1 MSSHDVFVSCPRCSH
16 RVHVRLGVS
25 KVDQAFAP
33 QPQYLVQQPTRRS
46 CIQCGTTLEFTVD
59 VSFEETPFAT
69 QGKGKGMESA
79 QGKGKDTGDDKGQGK
94 VA

>member
-1 MSSHDVFVSCPRCSH
+1 MSSHDTFLSCPRCSH
-16 RVHVRLGVS
+16 RIHVRLEVV
-25 KVDQAFAP
+25 KVDQASAS
-33 QPQYLVQQPTRRS
+33 QPLYLAQQPTRRR
-46 CIQCGTTLEFTVD
+46 CIHCGTNLEFTVD

-79 QGKGKDTGDDKGQGK
+79 KGKGKETGDDKGKGK